1 MEVHS
6 GRLLVSG
13 SARGEILYTDTPI
26 SFWGGVN
33 TTTGEVIDKYHPLQG
48 TNIKN
53 RILVIP
59 GSRGSCSGSGG
70 ILELLYQ
77 GCGPAALVFSHLELL
92 VTLGVWIAQAMFERS
107 IPVIVLDPSTHA
119 LLRRKGAVI
128 ITQSSLQTMDN
139 SFQILL
145 SPLPSSTTT
154 FALGQQDHDMLS
166 GKRGEAAKL
175 SMEILILYAKAQGAD
190 SLIDVTQAHIDA
202 CIYVGGSTLV
212 LPEKLLDLGA
222 KVTVP
227 STMNALSVD
236 RRRWKELGSD
246 PVISNNAAKVADAY
260 LRMGASISFTCAPY
274 LLEAAPKADE
284 QIGWAESNAV
294 VFANSVLG
302 AKTQKYPDYLDV
314 FIAITGRAPNAD
326 CHTENGRIPTL
337 CVEFPEV
344 DAVDDALY
352 PLLGYCIGQ
361 VAGAEI
367 PLVLG
372 LENKSPTLADLKAF
386 GAAFATTSAAPMF
399 HISGVTPE
407 AYKGAKNLPSLKH
420 SLVTLADLRLCWE
433 RLNTPVDPSVAVVS
447 LGNPHFA
454 FEEFASLARLAGGR
468 KRNPKTHMIVTCGRE
483 IYERAANAGFIA
495 TLEDFGAILITDTC
509 WCMIEEPI
517 IPVDAQNIMT
527 NSAKYAHYGPGMT
540 KRGFHF
546 GSLSACVDAAECGYT
561 EGVMPE
567 WLSQGDMVALKS
579 RDTQIK

>member
-1 MEVHS
+1 MQVHS

-13 SARGEILYTDTPI
+13 HAQGEILYTDTPI

-33 TTTGEVIDKYHPLQG
+33 TNTGEVIDKHHPLHG

-53 RILVIP
+53 RILAFP

-70 ILELLYQ
+70 MLELLYQ
-77 GCGPAALVFSHLELL
+77 GCGPAALVVSQSELL
-92 VTLGVWIAQAMFERS
+92 VTLGVWIAQALFERS

-119 LLRRKGAVI
+119 LLRRKRQVV
-128 ITQSSLQTMDN
+128 ITQSSLQTTD
-139 SFQILL
+139 SSVQILL
-145 SPLPSSTTT
+145 SPPSSSTTT

-166 GKRGEAAKL
+166 GRRGEAAKL
-175 SMEILILYAKAQGAD
+175 SMEILILYAKAQGAE
-190 SLIDVTQAHIDA
+190 SLINVSQAHIDA
-202 CIYVGGSTLV
+202 CVYIGASTLV
-212 LPEKLLDLGA
+212 LPEKLLGLGA
-222 KVTVP
+222 RVTVP

-236 RRRWKELGSD
+236 RRRWRELGSD
-246 PVISNNAAKVADAY
+246 PVISSNAAKVADAY

-274 LLEAAPKADE
+274 LLKTAPKADE
-284 QIGWAESNAV
+284 QVGWAESNAV

-302 AKTQKYPDYLDV
+302 ARTQKYPDYLDV

-326 CHTENGRIPTL
+326 CHTDNGRMPTL
-337 CVEFPEV
+337 CIEFPEV
-344 DAVDDALY
+344 AGIDDALY
-352 PLLGYCIGQ
+352 ALLGYCIGKVSGTQ
-361 VAGAEI
+361 I

-372 LENKSPTLADLKAF
+372 LENMSPTFADLKAF

-407 AYKGAKNLPSLKH
+407 AYKGVEILPSLKQ
-420 SLVTLADLRLCWE
+420 SSMTLADLRLCWE
-433 RLNTPVDPSVAVVS
+433 RLNTPIDRSVAVVS

-454 FEEFASLARLAGGR
+454 FEEFASLARLASGR
-468 KRNPKTHMIVTCGRE
+468 KTSPKTRMIITCGRQ
-483 IYERAANAGFIA
+483 IYERAAEAGFIA

-540 KRGFHF
+540 NRGFHF
-546 GSLSACVDAAECGYT
+546 GSLSACVDAAECGYN
-561 EGVMPE
+561 EGVMPG

-579 RDTQIK
+579 DDTHLR